1 MNQPQEKK
9 IWYAPHKFEA
19 YGKEEIDA
27 VVACLEDGWLAG
39 FGKRSVE
46 FEEKVALYFGKKY
59 GLFVNSGSSAN
70 LLGLACLN
78 LPKGSQV
85 VTPACTFSTTLS
97 PIIQLGLVPVFC
109 DVQLTGYVP
118 SIDQIMEKVTNDT
131 KVIMI
136 PNLIGN
142 KIDWKSL
149 SERVRKEFPNIIIFE
164 DSADTMTFT
173 TYSDISITSFY
184 ASHLITAGGSGG
196 MLMVNN
202 LNHLQR
208 ATMIRDW
215 GRIGNNSEEIGDR
228 FGHNV
233 DGILYDFKFLYGDL
247 GYNLKSSEMNAAFGL
262 VQLSKIEK
270 FKKIRRDNIERF
282 IFHLKDVPQLVLP
295 DDSIKADWL
304 AFPLQCENR
313 ISMLT
318 YLENHNIQTRVTFA
332 GNITRH
338 PAFRQ
343 YLHPFENSDKIM
355 GHGFLLGA
363 HHGMSISDVDYVCSI
378 IKKFFQIQNPSLPNS
393 LSENTGKSPD
403 DDNLTY

>member
-1 MNQPQEKK
+1 MIEPQKK

-27 VVACLEDGWLAG
+27 VVECLEDGWLAG
-39 FGKRSVE
+39 FGKRSID
-46 FEEKVALYFGKKY
+46 FEEKVAAYFGKKY

-70 LLGLACLN
+70 LLGLASLN
-78 LPKGSQV
+78 LPKGSIV

-97 PIIQLGLVPVFC
+97 PILQLGLVPVFC
-109 DVQLTGYVP
+109 DVVLNAYVP
-118 SIDQIMEKVTNDT
+118 SIDQIMEKVTKDT

-142 KIDWKSL
+142 KIDWKTL
-149 SERVRKEFPNIIIFE
+149 SERVRKDFPDIILFE

-173 TYSDISITSFY
+173 SYSDISITSFY

-196 MLMVNN
+196 MLMVNSV
-202 LNHLQR
+202 NHLKR

-215 GRIGNNSEEIGDR
+215 GRIGNNSEEIGER

-282 IFHLKDVPQLVLP
+282 MSNLKDEPQIILP

-304 AFPLQCENR
+304 AFPLQCKNR
-313 ISMLT
+313 MALLI
-318 YLENHNIQTRVTFA
+318 YLENNNIQTRVTFA
-332 GNITRH
+332 GNVTRH
-338 PAFRQ
+338 PAFRN
-343 YLHPFENSDKIM
+343 YLQPFENSDLIM
-355 GHGFLLGA
+355 GQGFLLGA
-363 HHGMSISDVDYVCSI
+363 HNGMNINDVDYVCSV
-378 IKKFFQIQNPSLPNS
+378 IKKFFQIENPSVPKS
-393 LSENTGKSPD
+393 LSENNGKVP